1 MDIRKFRSWKMK
13 YLIWIVIVIS
23 ILIILA
29 AAGNYWFGR
38 NSSSIKS
45 DTQADTST
53 STKPLGYIAHVET
66 SKGTIH
72 ILMHEDFISFNP
84 YESAVNNGTL
94 ITLKRED
101 YPKLFKQGIAN
112 FSVLEAVEYI
122 EPQSNEMF
130 VKLSNSQ
137 PDHGG
142 FASTYV
148 LLVNPFTGEIKEG
161 KNDYLNGK
169 R

>member
-1 MDIRKFRSWKMK
+1 MK
-13 YLIWIVIVIS
+13 HLIWIALAIF

-29 AAGNYWFGR
+29 AAGGFWLGR
-38 NSSSIKS
+38 SSSS
-45 DTQADTST
+45 VNHDTQTDAST
-53 STKPLGYIAHVET
+53 STKPLGYIAHVVT
-66 SKGTIH
+66 PKGTIH
-72 ILMHEDFISFNP
+72 ILMNKDYVYFNP

-112 FSVLEAVEYI
+112 FSVLQAVEYTD
-122 EPQSNEMF
+122 PQSNEMF
-130 VKLSNSQ
+130 IKLSNNQ

-161 KNDYLNGK
+161 KDDYSK
-169 R
+169 TE

>member
-1 MDIRKFRSWKMK
+1 MK
-13 YLIWIVIVIS
+13 HLIWIALAIF

-29 AAGNYWFGR
+29 AAGGYWLGR
-38 NSSSIKS
+38 SSSSVKP
-45 DTQADTST
+45 DTQTDTST
-53 STKPLGYIAHVET
+53 STKPLGYIAHVVT
-66 SKGTIH
+66 PKGTIY
-72 ILMHEDFISFNP
+72 ILMNKDYIYFNP

-112 FSVLEAVEYI
+112 FSVLQAVEYTD
-122 EPQSNEMF
+122 PQSNEMF
-130 VKLSNSQ
+130 IKLSNSQ

-161 KNDYLNGK
+161 KDDYSK
-169 R
+169 TE

>member
-1 MDIRKFRSWKMK
+1 MK
-13 YLIWIVIVIS
+13 YLTWIVIAIF

-29 AAGNYWFGR
+29 AAGGYWFGKS
-38 NSSSIKS
+38 SSSIKP

-53 STKPLGYIAHVET
+53 STNPLGYLTQLET
-66 SKGTIH
+66 SKGTIY
-72 ILMHEDFISFNP
+72 ILMNKDYVYFNP

-122 EPQSNEMF
+122 DPQSNEMF

-161 KNDYLNGK
+161 KNDYPNGK
-169 R
+169 Q